1 MVSIIIVNYNGVSF
15 LEKLLNSIK
24 KQTYKDFEIIF
35 IDNNS
40 SDHSLRI
47 VENLKNSF
55 SIKIIKNKQNLG
67 FAKACNQGIKESKG
81 EYILILNFDVYLESN
96 FLEMA
101 LNGFRKDKKIGMVS
115 GKILRFD
122 KATIDSTG
130 QFLSIT
136 RKVIER
142 GYGKKDI
149 GKFEKEGF
157 VFSSCGACA
166 FYKKEMLDQ
175 IKIDEEYF
183 DEDFFSFWED
193 IDLGWRANLFGWK
206 GYYVPEAVAY
216 HFRGGTQ
223 KRKTILGNFFRIASR
238 EKPIIFHVVKN
249 HYLTLIKNEK
259 LKDFVLYL
267 PFIMGFDILLF
278 LYLLFFSPSIFA
290 MIYKNRKIFK
300 RAIEKR
306 KKIKNK
312 LKEIQ

>member
-1 MVSIIIVNYNGVSF
+1 MVSIVIVNYDGEAF
-15 LEKLLNSIK
+15 LEKLLDSIK
-24 KQTYKDFEIIF
+24 NQTYKNFEVIF

-67 FAKACNQGIKESKG
+67 FARACNQGIKESKG
-81 EYILILNFDVYLESN
+81 EFILILNFDVYLESN
-96 FLEMA
+96 FLEVA

-122 KATIDSTG
+122 KTTIDSTG

-142 GYGKKDI
+142 GYERKDL
-149 GKFEKEGF
+149 GKFEKEGII
-157 VFSSCGACA
+157 FSTCGACA
-166 FYKKEMLDQ
+166 FYKKRMLDQ

-193 IDLGWRANLFGWK
+193 VDLGWRANLFGWK
-206 GYYVPEAVAY
+206 GYYVPEAKAY
-216 HFRGGTQ
+216 HFRGGTK
-223 KRKTILGNFFRIASR
+223 KRKTFFGNFFQIASR
-238 EKPIIFHVVKN
+238 EKTIVFHIVKN
-249 HYLTLIKNEK
+249 RYLTLIKNEK
-259 LKDFVLYL
+259 FKDFMLHL
-267 PFIMGFDILLF
+267 PFIIGFDILLILF
-278 LYLLFFSPSIFA
+278 LLIYSPSTFA
-290 MIYKNRKIFK
+290 TIYKRKKVFK

-306 KKIKNK
+306 NKIKNK
-312 LKEIQ
+312 QKEIR